1 MFKSSIKSIRLI
13 IYINILQTGGSMID
27 PIAIFNYYKR
37 PEIQKEIIKLAKDR
51 EVAVKFGD
59 KGFGKRPDALNYASD
74 VIELVKQ
81 GATSFHASEELWKNP
96 LQLEPTLKRSDL
108 DKLRIGWDLVI
119 DIDCEILDY
128 SKIAADLVVKAIK
141 HHGIKNA
148 DVKFSGNHGFHI
160 AVPFGSFPEK
170 VQNQDTKTLFPDGPR
185 KIALYLEE
193 MIKPHLAKAML
204 KKYDI
209 NEIANQTKK
218 SYKEL
223 VRNNMFNP
231 FEIIKI
237 DTLLISSRH
246 LFRMPYCFN
255 EKSGLISV
263 PIDPNK
269 ILEFD
274 KECAKPENVKV
285 SDFKFLDGANA
296 ENGEAKSLIVQ
307 AFDFGIKKEER
318 AEKTGR
324 KFEELTTA
332 IPEQLFPPC
341 IKLILKGVEDGRKRS
356 LFVLVNFLTS
366 AGWDYGKIEE
376 LLRKW
381 NKNNREELREVYL
394 IGQVRYHKQQKK
406 KILPP
411 NCMNKGYYLDIGVC
425 KPDELCKTIKNPVNY
440 AKKRARHASR
450 QKEQPL

>member
-1 MFKSSIKSIRLI
+1 M
-13 IYINILQTGGSMID
+13 MD
-27 PIAIFNYYKR
+27 PIATFNYYKR
-37 PEIQKEIIKLAKDR
+37 PEIRTEIIRLAKDR
-51 EVAVKFGD
+51 EIAVKFGE
-59 KGFGKRPDALNYASD
+59 KGFGKRPDTLNYPSD
-74 VIELVKQ
+74 IVELAKQ
-81 GATSFHASEELWKNP
+81 GATSFHASEELWRNTQ
-96 LQLEPTLKRSDL
+96 QLEPSLKRQDL

-141 HHGIKNA
+141 HHNIKNIN
-148 DVKFSGNHGFHI
+148 VKFSGNHGFHI
-160 AVPFGSFPEK
+160 AIPFKSFPEK
-170 VQNQDTKTLFPDGPR
+170 VQNQDTKTLFPEGPR

-193 MIKPHLAKAML
+193 MIKPHLAKLMI

-209 NEIANQTKK
+209 SEIASQTKK

-223 VRNNMFNP
+223 VKNNIFNP

-255 EKSGLISV
+255 EKSGLISI
-263 PIDPNK
+263 PIDPDK
-269 ILEFD
+269 ILEFN
-274 KECAKPENVKV
+274 KEDAKPENVKV
-285 SDFKFLDGANA
+285 SDFKFLDKTNA
-296 ENGEAKSLIVQ
+296 DEGEAKSLIVQ
-307 AFDFGIKKEER
+307 AFDFGIKKEEQI
-318 AEKTGR
+318 EKTG
-324 KFEELTTA
+324 KHFTEITEA

-341 IKLILKGVEDGRKRS
+341 IKNILKGLEDGRKRS

-366 AGWDYGKIEE
+366 AGWDYDAIED

-411 NCMNKGYYLDIGVC
+411 NCMNKGYYADVGVC
-425 KPDELCKTIKNPVNY
+425 KPDELCKKIKNPVNY
-440 AKKRARHASR
+440 AKRRAYYVSEGRK
-450 QKEQPL
+450 KEDL

>member
-1 MFKSSIKSIRLI
+1 
-13 IYINILQTGGSMID
+13 MID
-27 PIAIFNYYKR
+27 PIALFNYYKR
-37 PEIQKEIIKLAKDR
+37 PEIQREIIRLSKDR
-51 EVAVKFGD
+51 EVAVKFSD

-119 DIDCEILDY
+119 DIDCEMLDY

-141 HHGIKNA
+141 HHGIKNVN
-148 DVKFSGNHGFHI
+148 VKFSGNHGFHI
-160 AVPFGSFPEK
+160 ALPFESFPEK

-185 KIALYLEE
+185 KMALYLEE
-193 MIKPHLAKAML
+193 MIKSPLAKAML

-209 NEIANQTKK
+209 NEVAKQTKK
-218 SYKEL
+218 SYKDL
-223 VRNNMFNP
+223 VKNNVFNP

-263 PIDPNK
+263 PVDPDK

-274 KECAKPENVKV
+274 KEEAKPENVKV
-285 SDFKFLDGANA
+285 SNFRFLDKTNA

-307 AFDFGIKKEER
+307 AFDFGIKKEEQM
-318 AEKTGR
+318 EKTGR
-324 KFEELTTA
+324 KFEEITTA
-332 IPEQLFPPC
+332 IPEQFFPPC

-366 AGWDYGKIEE
+366 AGWDYEKIEE

-411 NCMNKGYYLDIGVC
+411 NCINKGYYLDIGVC

-440 AKKRARHASR
+440 AKKRARYVSR
-450 QKEQPL
+450 DKKEQPL

>member
-1 MFKSSIKSIRLI
+1 
-13 IYINILQTGGSMID
+13 MID
-27 PIAIFNYYKR
+27 PLALFNYYKR
-37 PEIQKEIIKLAKDR
+37 PEIQKEIIRLAKDR

-128 SKIAADLVVKAIK
+128 SKLAADLVVKAIK

-148 DVKFSGNHGFHI
+148 NVKFSGNHGFHI
-160 AVPFGSFPEK
+160 AVPFESFPEK

-193 MIKPHLAKAML
+193 MIKSHLAKAML

-209 NEIANQTKK
+209 NDVAKQTKK
-218 SYKEL
+218 SYKDL
-223 VRNNMFNP
+223 VKNNVFNP

-255 EKSGLISV
+255 EKSGLISI

-274 KECAKPENVKV
+274 KEEAKPENVKI
-285 SDFKFLDGANA
+285 SKYIFLDKTNA
-296 ENGEAKSLIVQ
+296 EKGEAKSLIVQ
-307 AFDFGIKKEER
+307 AFDFGIKKEEQM
-318 AEKTGR
+318 EKTGNR
-324 KFEELTTA
+324 QFEELTTA

-366 AGWDYGKIEE
+366 AGWDYDKIEE

-411 NCMNKGYYLDIGVC
+411 NCINKGYYLDIGVC
-425 KPDELCKTIKNPVNY
+425 KPDDLCRTIKNPVNY

-450 QKEQPL
+450 QQKE